1 MTSFY
6 LPNIRLHL
14 NFISYYIIH
23 VVLVNVAEPL
33 FHQDHLMAQLQ
44 TAPLAKIVVA
54 ATDPAQAPMH
64 PMSLSAAT
72 ADTKGLH
79 SSRAGLHP
87 SRAGL
92 RAFELTHCMGVIQHG
107 ILHLALFI
115 LQLWE
120 IVSLCIEFISVQ
132 SLSRVRLFATP

>member
-44 TAPLAKIVVA
+44 TAPLAEIVA

-64 PMSLSAAT
+64 PISLSAAT
-72 ADTKGLH
+72 ADTK
-79 SSRAGLHP
+79 GLHP

>member
-1 MTSFY
+1 MFKFKFHF
-6 LPNIRLHL
+6 LLHNTCCASQRCRAL
-14 NFISYYIIH
+14 S
-23 VVLVNVAEPL
+23 
-33 FHQDHLMAQLQ
+33 HQDHLVAQLQ
-44 TAPLAKIVVA
+44 TAPLAEIVA

-64 PMSLSAAT
+64 PISLSAAT

-79 SSRAGLHP
+79 PSRAGLHP

-132 SLSRVRLFATP
+132 SLSRVRLFVTP